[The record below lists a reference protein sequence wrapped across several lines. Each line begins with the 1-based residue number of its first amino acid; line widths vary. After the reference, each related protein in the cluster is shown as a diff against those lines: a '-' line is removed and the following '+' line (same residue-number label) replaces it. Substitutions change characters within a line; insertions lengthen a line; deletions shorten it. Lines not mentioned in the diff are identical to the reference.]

1 MRKER
6 RKEKLERRDGKE
18 DRTSRQLES
27 LKKASNC
34 GADVTVQSI
43 SMESL
48 PEIMAH
54 LNLHT
59 ENPSVYTTIQQKLQ
73 LRN

>member
-6 RKEKLERRDGKE
+6 RKEKLGRRDGEE
-18 DRTSRQLES
+18 DQMSRQLES
-27 LKKASNC
+27 LKKANNC

-59 ENPSVYTTIQQKLQ
+59 ENPSVYTTVQQKLQ